1 MQCEEE
7 PDAVAEQT
15 SAPPPL
21 SPFPVSQG
29 PAFVQWLRG
38 SGGGH
43 EAVQQPGLA
52 RLAALAAWVLLG
64 QPLTLP
70 LNIKGHGSAWL
81 VARALAKHAHQ
92 PRLPL
97 SRI

>member
-1 MQCEEE
+1 M
-7 PDAVAEQT
+7 
-15 SAPPPL
+15 
-21 SPFPVSQG
+21 
-29 PAFVQWLRG
+29 
-38 SGGGH
+38 
-43 EAVQQPGLA
+43 QQPGLA

-64 QPLTLP
+64 QPLTTLS

>member
-1 MQCEEE
+1 MFVLPHPQAKAA
-7 PDAVAEQT
+7 AV
-15 SAPPPL
+15 
-21 SPFPVSQG
+21 V
-29 PAFVQWLRG
+29 VK
-38 SGGGH
+38 GGVGKGH

-64 QPLTLP
+64 QPLTLS

-81 VARALAKHAHQ
+81 VARAPVAKHAHQ

>member
-1 MQCEEE
+1 M
-7 PDAVAEQT
+7 
-15 SAPPPL
+15 
-21 SPFPVSQG
+21 
-29 PAFVQWLRG
+29 
-38 SGGGH
+38 
-43 EAVQQPGLA
+43 QQPGLA

-70 LNIKGHGSAWL
+70 LIIKGHGSAWL

>member
-1 MQCEEE
+1 M
-7 PDAVAEQT
+7 AVAEQA
-15 SAPPPL
+15 SAPPPSL
-21 SPFPVSQG
+21 PFPSFTRACLCAVVKG
-29 PAFVQWLRG
+29 EW
-38 SGGGH
+38 GGGH

-52 RLAALAAWVLLG
+52 RLAALAVWVLLG
-64 QPLTLP
+64 LPLTLS

-97 SRI
+97 SRL

>member
-1 MQCEEE
+1 M
-7 PDAVAEQT
+7 
-15 SAPPPL
+15 
-21 SPFPVSQG
+21 
-29 PAFVQWLRG
+29 
-38 SGGGH
+38 
-43 EAVQQPGLA
+43 QQPGLA

-97 SRI
+97 FPAFKSEGGSSRFCFPPAQPEQK